1 MKQTKQFM
9 QHMLLLLVG
18 LVSTI
23 SVKAADYDFKAA
35 NSDGVTI
42 YYKVNGENATVV
54 AGDEKYSG
62 VVNIPEIVTNDGKD
76 YTVNTIGLRS
86 FAECVMLTNVL
97 IPNSV
102 TIVESQAFYK
112 DVQLTSVEFPNS
124 IEKLGQAVCGNC
136 TNLSSV
142 HLPSSIKEIPKWA
155 FYGTALKAI
164 EIPYGVHI
172 IDESAFAQCPIEKVI
187 IPNSVV
193 VIGAESFHQNSNL
206 KEIIIPSSVN
216 SIGNWAFNST
226 VSAIEKVTV
235 MSKQPFE
242 IPSGVF
248 SYGSTRNATLYVPAG
263 TKAIYQTTSGW
274 GDFANIVEMEPEDQ
288 PYAVWCE
295 GNTTLYFLTSTET
308 MAEGGTYKGQTIT
321 KVWSGKDI
329 TESPFNSVPVWN
341 DVVKNTITKVVFD
354 ESFKN
359 VTPKSTAGWFDSC
372 EKLETILGLTN
383 LNTANVTDMSLMFY
397 MCRNLTSI
405 DVSEFDTSNVINM
418 RAMFAGCSAISG
430 LDVNNFNTGKVTDMY
445 SMFADCSYLIRLN
458 IGNLSTVNVTNMSA
472 MFYGCKKLSSIDV
485 SNFNTEKVT
494 DMRGMFYDCTNVI
507 EIDVSKFNTENVTD
521 MGYMFYG
528 CRKLSILDLSML
540 NTGKVTNMDGMFE
553 YCFAD
558 TINLSNFDTRNV
570 TSMKSMF
577 QKCGADTLDLSS
589 FNTDKVEDMR
599 WMFYG
604 CSKLKNIDLSNFR
617 TSSLTEMRT
626 MFGDCLYLEKVN
638 MENWDISRVKS
649 LRSLFCNCTQLK
661 EVNISSFDTR
671 NIETMRL
678 MFLGCYNL
686 KEVDLS
692 SFNTANVV
700 DVDSMFRGCTVLEKI
715 YVGDGWNMDKVI
727 THKEMFDRCY
737 KIVGGNGTTYN
748 SSYTN
753 ATYARIDTEDTPG
766 YLTYKA
772 STDIHAI
779 TLSSDFQTYCSDKD
793 LDFTGVEG
801 LKAYIASGFN
811 PESGEVLLSH
821 VNLVP
826 AKTGML
832 LIGTAGQSY
841 EVPFAETDFIY
852 SNLFRG
858 LLEDVEVTSGYVLKG
873 NEFVAVDGTETVK
886 GGEAYLNVAPVAN
899 ARRLTIRFTDTEVL
913 PSGIESVLTDETG
926 KADAW
931 YTLQG
936 IRLSNKPSK
945 PGVYVHQGRKVVVK

>member
-1 MKQTKQFM
+1 M
-9 QHMLLLLVG
+9 QQLLLLLVG

-23 SVKAADYDFKAA
+23 SVKAASYDFKAK

-76 YTVNTIGLRS
+76 YTINMIGFGS

-102 TIVESQAFYK
+102 TIVEDQAFDK

-124 IEKLGQAVCGNC
+124 IEKLGQGVCRGC
-136 TNLSSV
+136 KNLSSV

-155 FYGTALKAI
+155 FYDTALKAI
-164 EIPYGVHI
+164 EIPYGVQI
-172 IDESAFAQCPIEKVI
+172 IDEGAFALCPIEKVI

-193 VIGAESFHQNSNL
+193 VIGDDSFSLNSNL
-206 KEIIIPSSVN
+206 KEIIIPNSVK
-216 SIGNWAFNST
+216 SIGNRAFNST

-235 MSKQPFE
+235 MNKQPFE

-248 SYGSTRNATLYVPAG
+248 SYGSKRNATLYVPAG

-295 GNTTLYFLTSTET
+295 GNTTLCFLTSTET
-308 MAEGGTYKGQTIT
+308 LAEGGTYKGQTIT
-321 KVWSGKDI
+321 KVWNGKDI

-341 DVVKNTITKVVFD
+341 NVVKAAITKVVFD
-354 ESFKN
+354 DSFKDI
-359 VTPKSTAGWFDSC
+359 TPQSTAGWFDSC
-372 EKLETILGLTN
+372 EKLEIIQGLTN
-383 LNTANVTDMSLMFY
+383 LNTSRVTDMYHMFF
-397 MCRNLTSI
+397 MCSNLTSL
-405 DVSEFDTSNVINM
+405 DLSRFDTGNVTSM
-418 RAMFAGCSAISG
+418 RAMFAGCSVISG
-430 LDVNNFNTGKVTDMY
+430 LDLGNFNTKKVTDMV

-458 IGNLSTVNVTNMSA
+458 ISNFSTGNVTNMTG
-472 MFYGCKKLSSIDV
+472 MFYGCKKLTSIDV
-485 SNFNTEKVT
+485 SNFNTEKVK
-494 DMRGMFYDCTNVI
+494 DMRGMFYDCTNVTD
-507 EIDVSKFNTENVTD
+507 IDVSKFNTENVTD

-528 CRKLSILDLSML
+528 CRKLSVLDLSML

-570 TSMKSMF
+570 ISMRSMF
-577 QKCGADTLDLSS
+577 QKCGADILDLSS

-604 CSKLKNIDLSNFR
+604 CSKLKDIDLSNFR

-626 MFGDCLYLEKVN
+626 MFGNCLYLEKVN
-638 MENWDISRVKS
+638 MANWDISKVKS
-649 LRSLFCNCTQLK
+649 LRSLFYNCTQLK

-686 KEVDLS
+686 KEIDLS
-692 SFNTANVV
+692 SFNTAKVEE
-700 DVDSMFRGCTVLEKI
+700 VDSMFRGCTVLEKI
-715 YVGDGWNMDKVI
+715 YVGDGWNMGKVI
-727 THKEMFDRCY
+727 TDKEMFDRCY

-753 ATYARIDTEDTPG
+753 VTYARIDTEDAPG
-766 YLTYKA
+766 YLTYKT
-772 STDIHAI
+772 SSEIHTI

-801 LKAYIASGFN
+801 LNAYIASGFS
-811 PESGEVLLSH
+811 PDSCEVLLSH

-841 EVPFAETDFIY
+841 EVPIADTDFIY

-858 LLEDVEVTSGYVLKG
+858 LLEDVEVTSGYVLDG
-873 NEFVAVDGTETVK
+873 NEFVAVDGTVTVK
-886 GGEAYLNVAPVAN
+886 GGEAYLNVTPAAN
-899 ARRLTIRFTDTEVL
+899 APRLAIRFADTIGTTGIDNVL
-913 PSGIESVLTDETG
+913 PDDAAG
-926 KADAW
+926 ADAW

-936 IRLSNKPSK
+936 VRLNGKSGK
-945 PGVYVHQGRKVVVK
+945 PGIYVHQGRKVVVK